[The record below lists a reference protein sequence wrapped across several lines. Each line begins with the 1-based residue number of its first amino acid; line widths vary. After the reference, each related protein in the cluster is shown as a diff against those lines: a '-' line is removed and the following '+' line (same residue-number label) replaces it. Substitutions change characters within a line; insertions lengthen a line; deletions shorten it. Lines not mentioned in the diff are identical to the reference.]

1 MTRTMK
7 IQFLNGGLANQ
18 VFQYIFARYYAL
30 SHPGDKMYLDD
41 TYFTL
46 HTVHN
51 GYELEKVF
59 GLRPPMLSECFDEPV
74 WNFILGERKRGKS
87 VPQILKDNQ
96 VEIQMITEMK
106 QFSEFNP
113 FDGLVSNIPN
123 NGYYPEILELPE
135 NTYYHGYWINK
146 NWFMRFQD
154 VFLQEFQFPPI
165 TEERNLMYAQ
175 QIKSSQSVSVHV
187 RRGDYIALNWEI
199 KPELYRICLARFAQE
214 VLGKWHL
221 FVFSDDIAWCRENEE
236 ELGFGNFP
244 EVTYIEG
251 NIKGKNYRDLQLMSM
266 CKAMIVSNSAFC
278 FLAALLNPGR
288 RYTLNLSNREL

>member
-1 MTRTMK
+1 MK

-74 WNFILGERKRGKS
+74 WNFILEERKRGKS

-106 QFSEFNP
+106 QFSEFNS
-113 FDGLVSNIPN
+113 FDGSVINIPN
-123 NGYYPEILELPE
+123 NGYYPEILEVAE

-175 QIKSSQSVSVHV
+175 RIKSSHSVSVHV
-187 RRGDYIALNWEI
+187 RRGDYVTLNWEI
-199 KPELYRICLARFAQE
+199 KPEFYRMGLSRFAQG

-221 FVFSDDIAWCRENEE
+221 FVFSDDINWCRENGE

-244 EVTYIEG
+244 EVTHIEG
-251 NIKGKNYRDLQLMSM
+251 NMEGKNYRDLQLMSM
-266 CKAMIVSNSAFC
+266 CEAMIVSNSAFSY
-278 FLAALLNPGR
+278 LAALLNPGR
-288 RYTLNLSNREL
+288 RYTLNLSKREL